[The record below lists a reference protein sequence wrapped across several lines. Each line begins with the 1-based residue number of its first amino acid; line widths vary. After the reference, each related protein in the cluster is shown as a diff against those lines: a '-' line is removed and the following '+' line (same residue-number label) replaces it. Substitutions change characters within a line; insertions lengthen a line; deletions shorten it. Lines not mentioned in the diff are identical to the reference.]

1 MNRLRRAASR
11 EGIGALRSFRFHQT
25 RATFATQLARIAIS
39 TLGGLNAVS
48 VVQDALL
55 HRHEATALK
64 YIKFVEKEPL
74 KERLSDEF
82 TRSFLGLVKAI
93 GESRG

>member
-1 MNRLRRAASR
+1 MNRLRRVASR
-11 EGIGALRSFRFHQT
+11 EGIGAFRSVRFHQT

-39 TLGGLNAVS
+39 TLGALKAVS

-55 HRHEATALK
+55 YRHEATALK

-74 KERLSDEF
+74 KGPVNDGTCITQSHEGSWP
-82 TRSFLGLVKAI
+82 A
-93 GESRG
+93 